1 MDVARRAIPTE
12 TRSPTGRTNAYV
24 LGRDPAVLVDPAGVT
39 DDLTALVEARNV
51 EYIVLTHAHPDH
63 VGGVSHYRTTGS
75 GERTCLAAAGHED
88 RFASATGVRPDDTIG
103 DGDRLTLGDG
113 SVRVLALPGHAPDHL
128 GFAVAENGP
137 VCCGDC
143 AVREGS
149 VVVGGEGA
157 DMRAY
162 FDTLRRL
169 EQLDPPTLLP
179 GHGPPIENP
188 GPVLERLRTH
198 RQRRERQIVD
208 AVERG
213 TTAPAD
219 IVDRIYDKD
228 VSDVRDLAIA
238 TVVAHL
244 EKLDT
249 EGELDW
255 DGDRAT
261 PR

>member
-1 MDVARRAIPTE
+1 MDVVRRAIPTE
-12 TRSPTGRTNAYV
+12 TRAPTGRTNAYV

-39 DDLTALVEARNV
+39 DELTALVESRGV
-51 EYIVLTHAHPDH
+51 EYIALTHAHPDH
-63 VGGVSHYRTTGS
+63 VGGVSHYRTSGS
-75 GERTCLAAAGHED
+75 RERTCLAATGHAD
-88 RFASATGVRPDDTIG
+88 RFADATGVRPDDTLG
-103 DGDRLTLGDG
+103 DGDRLALGDG
-113 SVRVLALPGHAPDHL
+113 TLRVLALPGHAPDHL
-128 GFAVAENGP
+128 GFAVADDGP

-162 FDTLRRL
+162 LDSLDRLRR
-169 EQLDPPTLLP
+169 LDPPTLLP

-188 GPVLERLRTH
+188 KAVLERIQNH
-198 RQRRERQIVD
+198 REQRERQVLD

-213 TTAPAD
+213 AGRPAE

-228 VSDVRDLAIA
+228 VSGVNDLAIA

-244 EKLDT
+244 EKLDVD
-249 EGELDW
+249 GELTW
-255 DGDRAT
+255 DGEQAT
-261 PR
+261 PL